1 MGKVFSTKAI
11 EKALGRI
18 QRATATCPLAKPFLQ
33 PFWQW
38 KSACK
43 NAGQPGKFV
52 RCLALVSEL
61 FSRQFP
67 QMSPF
72 SAWSSW
78 TGATDASAEPFGS
91 TWIGGWL
98 SDLITPT
105 KDQVYWFQYQV
116 TEVSHPWA
124 FKKGDPQKRIAAL
137 ELYGTLFLVL
147 LLMDKQ
153 PTASCRLHIPLI
165 SDNQGNVHSILNNA
179 TRRMPNAVTLM
190 ELVYQ
195 IYQAGHMLAPTH
207 SKRDDNQWADELT
220 HPNPKGFCPSLK
232 VDIAQLFSKLA
243 LIPKLLESSDAETW
257 FDTGTHP

>member
-18 QRATATCPLAKPFLQ
+18 QWATATCPLAKPFFQ

-43 NAGQPGKFV
+43 NAGQLGKLV
-52 RCLALVSEL
+52 RCLAVLLSEL

-72 SAWSSW
+72 SPWSSW
-78 TGATDASAEPFGS
+78 TGATNASAERFGS

-105 KDQVYWFQYQV
+105 KDEVYWFQHQV
-116 TEVSHPWA
+116 TEASDPWA

-165 SDNQGNVHSILNNA
+165 SDNQGNVYSILNHA
-179 TRRMPNAVTLM
+179 TRKCRM
-190 ELVYQ
+190 
-195 IYQAGHMLAPTH
+195 
-207 SKRDDNQWADELT
+207 
-220 HPNPKGFCPSLK
+220 
-232 VDIAQLFSKLA
+232 
-243 LIPKLLESSDAETW
+243 LLS
-257 FDTGTHP
+257 